1 MKYSEM
7 LEIIKEQDVGG
18 SQFYIAD
25 EMEYQLFTVQEIRV
39 DKIEEDRFNKLC
51 DFAYYCYLRAEGL
64 AMVQIVKCIADYQRG
79 WLKGEN
85 KDPLEMEK
93 WDVLNVA
100 GCYEF

>member
-7 LEIIKEQDVGG
+7 LDVIAKGDAAG
-18 SQFYIAD
+18 SQFYIAY
-25 EMEYQLFTVQEIRV
+25 EMDYQLSEIHKIKV
-39 DKIEEDRFNKLC
+39 DERRFEDLC
-51 DFAYYCYLRAEGL
+51 EFAYYCYLKSEGL
-64 AMVQIVKCIADYQRG
+64 AMVQIVKCIAEYQRG

-93 WDVLNVA
+93 WDIIGVA